1 MTMVL
6 PSCALAEYLLAAV
19 ETILDKLTAVTVL
32 VVALGGRC
40 AFGSLTRAVDL
51 AHHKT
56 AEDNLVEGGIGT
68 AYCCQHT
75 HLRILKG
82 ITYEPGTCRD
92 APTT

>member
-19 ETILDKLTAVTVL
+19 ETILDKLTAVVVL
-32 VVALGGRC
+32 VSARDTRRM
-40 AFGSLTRAVDL
+40 FGSLTRAVDL

-56 AEDNLVEGGIGT
+56 AEDNLVEGSIGT

-75 HLRILKG
+75 HFVHSKWKYLRARNL
-82 ITYEPGTCRD
+82 
-92 APTT
+92 